1 MGTTHHPQVPRSER
15 PRLQQIMEGWF
26 GLHVHHPPQQA
37 GPDRLR

>member
-1 MGTTHHPQVPRSER
+1 
-15 PRLQQIMEGWF
+15 MEGWF